1 MGHAEGWKDMVKNGR
16 RKSFGNTKIDVD
28 WVTDRPHKVEM
39 FNELVRGRWVEGG
52 GRKMMVAI
60 TVVDHPSPKSSSKF
74 VPEIKPCQQQFRA
87 NAFVSTL

>member
-1 MGHAEGWKDMVKNGR
+1 MSHAEGRKDMVKNGR

-28 WVTDRPHKVEM
+28 LVTEKPHKVEM
-39 FNELVRGRWVEGG
+39 SKENGEKSDCGN
-52 GRKMMVAI
+52 
-60 TVVDHPSPKSSSKF
+60 TVVDHQSPKSSSKF